1 MVVDIDLMDHWPEV
15 VYSPLGAVE
24 KKDADPNEEVR
35 TIHDL
40 SFPKYDSVNSSFITD
55 SVPRVCYESV
65 VRIARRI
72 ENLANYG
79 YEGRIFMLKG
89 DVKGAFRLLRV
100 RANQVFRIVA
110 CFKELGIIIIDMAA
124 PFGWAGSP
132 PCYALFGRAISWLM
146 AANSP
151 ATVSESEDTEPFFA
165 SEWVDDHILVEP
177 DVDGRLQLS
186 EATLRH
192 VMLAVLGPRSINES
206 KFSSW
211 SSELVALGLLW
222 NTLQRTVSIPQ
233 DKIAKAL
240 QRVMKL
246 IERGTASKTEFHQV
260 LGSLRHISLCLPT
273 ARPFYQRLQR
283 QCTSA
288 PRFGRVRLS
297 DGAKDIVIWF
307 R

>member
-15 VYSPLGAVE
+15 VYGPLGAVE

-65 VRIARRI
+65 VRIVRRI

-89 DVKGAFRLLRV
+89 DV
-100 RANQVFRIVA
+100 
-110 CFKELGIIIIDMAA
+110 KELGIIIIDMAA

-211 SSELVALGLLW
+211 SSELCIGSFVEYASANGI
-222 NTLQRTVSIPQ
+222 NT
-233 DKIAKAL
+233 
-240 QRVMKL
+240 KL
-246 IERGTASKTEFHQV
+246 PKLFSV
-260 LGSLRHISLCLPT
+260 L
-273 ARPFYQRLQR
+273 
-283 QCTSA
+283 
-288 PRFGRVRLS
+288 
-297 DGAKDIVIWF
+297 
-307 R
+307 

>member
-1 MVVDIDLMDHWPEV
+1 MDHWPEV
-15 VYSPLGAVE
+15 VYGPLGAVE

-132 PCYALFGRAISWLM
+132 PCYALFGRAIL
-146 AANSP
+146 A
-151 ATVSESEDTEPFFA
+151 
-165 SEWVDDHILVEP
+165 
-177 DVDGRLQLS
+177 DGR
-186 EATLRH
+186 
-192 VMLAVLGPRSINES
+192 
-206 KFSSW
+206 KFACNSVGVG
-211 SSELVALGLLW
+211 EHRA
-222 NTLQRTVSIPQ
+222 
-233 DKIAKAL
+233 
-240 QRVMKL
+240 
-246 IERGTASKTEFHQV
+246 FF
-260 LGSLRHISLCLPT
+260 SL
-273 ARPFYQRLQR
+273 
-283 QCTSA
+283 
-288 PRFGRVRLS
+288 
-297 DGAKDIVIWF
+297 
-307 R
+307 

>member
-1 MVVDIDLMDHWPEV
+1 
-15 VYSPLGAVE
+15 
-24 KKDADPNEEVR
+24 
-35 TIHDL
+35 
-40 SFPKYDSVNSSFITD
+40 
-55 SVPRVCYESV
+55 
-65 VRIARRI
+65 
-72 ENLANYG
+72 
-79 YEGRIFMLKG
+79 
-89 DVKGAFRLLRV
+89 
-100 RANQVFRIVA
+100 
-110 CFKELGIIIIDMAA
+110 
-124 PFGWAGSP
+124 
-132 PCYALFGRAISWLM
+132 M

-165 SEWVDDHILVEP
+165 YEWVDDHILVEP
-177 DVDGRLQLS
+177 DVDGGLQLS

-192 VMLAVLGPRSINES
+192 AMLGVRGPRSINES

-222 NTLQRTVSIPQ
+222 NTLRRTVSIPQ

-240 QRVMKL
+240 KRVMEL
-246 IERGTASKTEFHQV
+246 IERKTASKTEFHQV

-297 DGAKDIVIWF
+297 DGAKDDVIWF
-307 R
+307 RQILQHGCLAELPLSMFGSIPAPDVELFMDASNEGLAVLNPAMDQFIKLKFDKDELASINQADSEFSIN